1 MTKGG
6 AHQHQLHMITV
17 APIPDSAR
25 QLMGCRVSGCV
36 YTEMVCADCLAEG
49 RKESVVGR
57 HTHAPD
63 GKITRALPFLP
74 KVRTIKKTP
83 LA

>member
-1 MTKGG
+1 MAKGG

-17 APIPDSAR
+17 TPIPDSAR
-25 QLMGCRVSGCV
+25 QLMGCSVAGCI

-49 RKESVVGR
+49 RKESVAGR
-57 HTHAPD
+57 HTHAAE

-74 KVRTIKKTP
+74 KVRAIKKKP
-83 LA
+83 SA